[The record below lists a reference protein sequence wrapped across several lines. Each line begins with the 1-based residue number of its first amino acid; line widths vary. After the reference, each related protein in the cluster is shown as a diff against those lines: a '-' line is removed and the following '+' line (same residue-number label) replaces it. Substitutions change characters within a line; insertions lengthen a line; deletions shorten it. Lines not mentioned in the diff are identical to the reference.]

1 MGIGSHF
8 SINRFQGDAQMIPS
22 EKTNTKSP
30 RVAVVGVGGA
40 GCNIISAFA
49 GSGCP
54 VDTIAINTDKDA
66 LHRATA
72 DRKIYI
78 CKAVL
83 KGEGTRGD
91 AELGRRCADI
101 HREEIKDSLLGYDFV
116 FVIAGLGGGT
126 GSGALPTVIDA
137 ATVGGAEVY
146 TIAIS
151 PFMFEGNRKAV
162 AKEAYQRVKAVCRNT
177 MLLDNDLLMPLME
190 DLDLKTAFDK
200 VNESVVRY
208 VDDCVA
214 WIAKS
219 AEMASRIADDK
230 PRRSEKADV
239 MPIGMI
245 VSA

>member
-1 MGIGSHF
+1 MGISE
-8 SINRFQGDAQMIPS
+8 SLAVRIEGDAQMLPS
-22 EKTNTKSP
+22 EKTNTESP

-40 GCNIISAFA
+40 GCNIVSAFA

-66 LHRATA
+66 LHRSTA
-72 DRKIYI
+72 DTKIYI

-116 FVIAGLGGGT
+116 FVLAGLGGGT

-146 TIAIS
+146 TIAVS
-151 PFMFEGNRKAV
+151 PFSFEGSRKAV

-177 MLLDNDLLMPLME
+177 MLLDNDLLMPLMD
-190 DLDLKTAFDK
+190 DLDMKAAFDK
-200 VNESVVRY
+200 VNESVVNY
-208 VDDCVA
+208 ISDCVA
-214 WIAKS
+214 WISKS
-219 AEMASRIADDK
+219 TKTMSRSVEDK
-230 PRRSEKADV
+230 PRKSEKSEV
-239 MPIGMI
+239 LPIGMI